1 MSKIDDFTRLRHML
15 EAATEACEMI
25 SEESRTSLDS
35 DRKLTLALVRLIEI
49 VGEAAVNVSK
59 EKQSELT
66 EIPWRDLVGMRNR
79 IVHAYFDVD
88 LDIVWQTITEDLPF
102 LISKLDQLGGSEP
115 QA

>member
-1 MSKIDDFTRLRHML
+1 MSKIDDSTRLRHML

-49 VGEAAVNVSK
+49 VGEAAANVSK